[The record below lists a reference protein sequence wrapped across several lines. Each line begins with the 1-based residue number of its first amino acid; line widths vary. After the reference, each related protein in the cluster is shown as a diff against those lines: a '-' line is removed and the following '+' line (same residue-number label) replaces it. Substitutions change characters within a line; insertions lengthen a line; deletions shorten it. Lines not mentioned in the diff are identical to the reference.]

1 MSYKTIKFLAFL
13 FTTTTNAFLFNN
25 LLNSELIP
33 VFSKLES
40 IVTTKA
46 IKTSFYTNLRNE
58 FTLDKM
64 ITMFTEFNYHNHAN
78 YAYISIFLT
87 VLYGE
92 YKYMKGVNTIN
103 EKFKKI
109 DKYDKV
115 YKNVREILYIF
126 IFIFT
131 KDIQHAM

>member
-1 MSYKTIKFLAFL
+1 MSYNTIKFLAFL
-13 FTTTTNAFLFNN
+13 FTTTNAFLFNN
-25 LLNSELIP
+25 LLNNELIP
-33 VFSKLES
+33 VVSKLES

-46 IKTSFYTNLRNE
+46 ITSSFYTNLRNE
-58 FTLDKM
+58 FTLDKI
-64 ITMFTEFNYHNHAN
+64 ITMVTGFNYHNHAN
-78 YAYISIFLT
+78 YAYLSIFLT

-92 YKYMKGVNTIN
+92 YKYMKGANTIN